1 MDKSILI
8 VIAVFSFLIY
18 NSSKSSFNNDIAQ
31 QVYSNES
38 TPKSCD
44 FTDEFRPYPSG
55 HVPGSY
61 LGLSPQEKE
70 TLLIRFVD
78 YKEPNGEYT
87 TFQES

>member
-18 NSSKSSFNNDIAQ
+18 NSSKSSFKKDFQ

-38 TPKSCD
+38 KPKSCD
-44 FTDEFRPYPSG
+44 FTDEYRAYPTG
-55 HVPGSY
+55 KVPGSY

-70 TLLIRFVD
+70 MLLIRFVD
-78 YKEPNGEYT
+78 YKEPNSEYT
-87 TFQES
+87 TFQEN

>member
-18 NSSKSSFNNDIAQ
+18 NSSKSNFNE

-44 FTDEFRPYPSG
+44 FTDQTRPYPSG
-55 HVPGSY
+55 NVPGSY
-61 LGLSPQEKE
+61 LGLSPQEKQ

-78 YKEPNGEYT
+78 YKQPNGDS
-87 TFQES
+87 FQEN

>member
-8 VIAVFSFLIY
+8 IIAVFSFLIY
-18 NSSKSSFNNDIAQ
+18 NSSKSSFNET
-31 QVYSNES
+31 VYSNES

-44 FTDEFRPYPSG
+44 FTNESRPYPSG
-55 HVPGSY
+55 NVPGSY

-70 TLLIRFVD
+70 MLLIRFVD
-78 YKEPNGEYT
+78 YKEPNSEYT